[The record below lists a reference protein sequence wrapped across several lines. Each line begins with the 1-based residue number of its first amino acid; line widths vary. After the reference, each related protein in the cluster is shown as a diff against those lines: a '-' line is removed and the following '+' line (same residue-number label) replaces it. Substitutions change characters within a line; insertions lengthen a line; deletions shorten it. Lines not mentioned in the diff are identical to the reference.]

1 MKADIQKSRAAALL
15 LALCLIAVFSLSALF
30 VVSHADHDCTGTDCA
45 VCHEIHSCLSALR
58 HISEGLGPS
67 AHYGLGAMLLLLC
80 ALLPVSLSDRR
91 SCTLPAVKIR
101 LNHSS
106 VRQARGVSAHL
117 SVGALGGLVCAQKPE
132 NTLIWRLL

>member
-15 LALCLIAVFSLSALF
+15 LALCLIAVFSLSARCQSCRPRL
-30 VVSHADHDCTGTDCA
+30 HCTGTDCA

-91 SCTLPAVKIR
+91 SCTLTALEIR
-101 LNHSS
+101 LN
-106 VRQARGVSAHL
+106 
-117 SVGALGGLVCAQKPE
+117 
-132 NTLIWRLL
+132 N

>member
-58 HISEGLGPS
+58 HICR
-67 AHYGLGAMLLLLC
+67 GA
-80 ALLPVSLSDRR
+80 
-91 SCTLPAVKIR
+91 
-101 LNHSS
+101 
-106 VRQARGVSAHL
+106 
-117 SVGALGGLVCAQKPE
+117 GALCPLWTGRDAPAALRFAACVRRTGVPVP
-132 NTLIWRLL
+132 

>member
-30 VVSHADHDCTGTDCA
+30 VVSHADHDCTGT
-45 VCHEIHSCLSALR
+45 
-58 HISEGLGPS
+58 EGLGPS

-91 SCTLPAVKIR
+91 SCTLTALKIR
-101 LNHSS
+101 LN
-106 VRQARGVSAHL
+106 
-117 SVGALGGLVCAQKPE
+117 
-132 NTLIWRLL
+132 N

>member
-1 MKADIQKSRAAALL
+1 MDIAATVESDKQRGGGRDESGYSKKQGGG
-15 LALCLIAVFSLSALF
+15 LAFGAVPNCRVLLSALF

-91 SCTLPAVKIR
+91 SCTLTALKIR
-101 LNHSS
+101 LN
-106 VRQARGVSAHL
+106 
-117 SVGALGGLVCAQKPE
+117 
-132 NTLIWRLL
+132 N

>member
-15 LALCLIAVFSLSALF
+15 LALCLIAVFS
-30 VVSHADHDCTGTDCA
+30 
-45 VCHEIHSCLSALR
+45 LSALR

-91 SCTLPAVKIR
+91 SRTLTALKIR
-101 LNHSS
+101 LN
-106 VRQARGVSAHL
+106 
-117 SVGALGGLVCAQKPE
+117 
-132 NTLIWRLL
+132 N

>member
-1 MKADIQKSRAAALL
+1 MIIREEAAEMKADIQKSRAAALL
-15 LALCLIAVFSLSALF
+15 LALCLIAVFSLS

-91 SCTLPAVKIR
+91 SCTLTALKIR
-101 LNHSS
+101 LN
-106 VRQARGVSAHL
+106 
-117 SVGALGGLVCAQKPE
+117 
-132 NTLIWRLL
+132 N

>member
-45 VCHEIHSCLSALR
+45 EIHSCLSALR

-91 SCTLPAVKIR
+91 SRTLTALKIR
-101 LNHSS
+101 LN
-106 VRQARGVSAHL
+106 
-117 SVGALGGLVCAQKPE
+117 
-132 NTLIWRLL
+132 N

>member
-30 VVSHADHDCTGTDCA
+30 VVSHADHDCA

-91 SCTLPAVKIR
+91 SCTLTALKNR
-101 LNHSS
+101 LN
-106 VRQARGVSAHL
+106 
-117 SVGALGGLVCAQKPE
+117 
-132 NTLIWRLL
+132 N

>member
-15 LALCLIAVFSLSALF
+15 LALCLIAVFSLSALC

-91 SCTLPAVKIR
+91 SCTLTALKIR
-101 LNHSS
+101 LN
-106 VRQARGVSAHL
+106 
-117 SVGALGGLVCAQKPE
+117 
-132 NTLIWRLL
+132 N

>member
-91 SCTLPAVKIR
+91 SCTLTALKINITIKATSKQGESLPIFKWALLPCFFAPKNRKIR
-101 LNHSS
+101 
-106 VRQARGVSAHL
+106 
-117 SVGALGGLVCAQKPE
+117 
-132 NTLIWRLL
+132 

>member
-30 VVSHADHDCTGTDCA
+30 VVSHADTDCA

-91 SCTLPAVKIR
+91 SCTLTALKIR
-101 LNHSS
+101 LN
-106 VRQARGVSAHL
+106 
-117 SVGALGGLVCAQKPE
+117 
-132 NTLIWRLL
+132 N

>member
-45 VCHEIHSCLSALR
+45 VCHEIHSCLSALP

-67 AHYGLGAMLLLLC
+67 AHYGLARCSCCSALC
-80 ALLPVSLSDRR
+80 CLFPCRTGVPV
-91 SCTLPAVKIR
+91 P
-101 LNHSS
+101 
-106 VRQARGVSAHL
+106 
-117 SVGALGGLVCAQKPE
+117 
-132 NTLIWRLL
+132 

>member
-30 VVSHADHDCTGTDCA
+30 VVSHADHDCTGTDC
-45 VCHEIHSCLSALR
+45 LSALR

-91 SCTLPAVKIR
+91 SCTLTALKIR
-101 LNHSS
+101 LN
-106 VRQARGVSAHL
+106 
-117 SVGALGGLVCAQKPE
+117 
-132 NTLIWRLL
+132 N

>member
-30 VVSHADHDCTGTDCA
+30 VVSHADHD
-45 VCHEIHSCLSALR
+45 CLSALR

-91 SCTLPAVKIR
+91 SCTLTALKIR
-101 LNHSS
+101 LN
-106 VRQARGVSAHL
+106 
-117 SVGALGGLVCAQKPE
+117 
-132 NTLIWRLL
+132 N

>member
-67 AHYGLGAMLLLLC
+67 AHMDWARCSCCSALC
-80 ALLPVSLSDRR
+80 RLFPCRTGVPV
-91 SCTLPAVKIR
+91 P
-101 LNHSS
+101 
-106 VRQARGVSAHL
+106 
-117 SVGALGGLVCAQKPE
+117 
-132 NTLIWRLL
+132 

>member
-30 VVSHADHDCTGTDCA
+30 VVSHADCA

-91 SCTLPAVKIR
+91 SCTLTALKIR
-101 LNHSS
+101 LN
-106 VRQARGVSAHL
+106 
-117 SVGALGGLVCAQKPE
+117 
-132 NTLIWRLL
+132 N